1 MTRLVQQLGRVSRK
15 CRRLFGPEKPFVK
28 LRPAHSVNLVIS
40 YVVKGIT
47 IIIGVKFRFSR
58 RLGFEDTKRT
68 MLPEMRSKRL
78 GTFERRAPGPS
89 CSKEG

>member
-15 CRRLFGPEKPFVK
+15 CRRLFRPEKPFVK
-28 LRPAHSVNLVIS
+28 LRPAHSVNQVIS

-47 IIIGVKFRFSR
+47 IEIGVKFRASR
-58 RLGFEDTKRT
+58 RFGFEDTKRT

-78 GTFERRAPGPS
+78 GTFEKRAPGPS
-89 CSKEG
+89 CSKDG